1 MTEVYTT
8 RPLKRQREE
17 RYRDSKVV
25 CTFRGK
31 KLFMKRI
38 ACSSPQPLVY
48 ERTMRSSV
56 MGGMNCHIEILFADG
71 VRWLARIR
79 RSNATSLS
87 PDLRDYMR
95 SEVVI
100 L

>member
-1 MTEVYTT
+1 
-8 RPLKRQREE
+8 
-17 RYRDSKVV
+17 
-25 CTFRGK
+25 
-31 KLFMKRI
+31 MKRI